1 MAVEML
7 TTEEQTYFN
16 AISHNLLVQMPYL
29 DKRENIFKGASATAL
44 ISLFPERHNQASLKK
59 LYKDYGVVI
68 PPALEDDKSKN
79 TVTWHFMTRPIKST
93 CQYKQ
98 ANISTYLKKTIKAYH
113 QSVTLKDKAIMLAF
127 IQHLVVDIH
136 SPLHTYSLFNSRCSH
151 DFNAYKFCLSRDK
164 EKPQQCK
171 RNLHE
176 LWDGALRWIKNDS
189 LDVHIRQL
197 NQKVDKKK
205 NYKKP
210 ISGWVD
216 ESLMIARFAYKT
228 PRNKIPS
235 KAYFIEGQTMMKQRM
250 VDASTRLSMV
260 LKSLYQAR

>member
-1 MAVEML
+1 
-7 TTEEQTYFN
+7 
-16 AISHNLLVQMPYL
+16 
-29 DKRENIFKGASATAL
+29 
-44 ISLFPERHNQASLKK
+44 
-59 LYKDYGVVI
+59 
-68 PPALEDDKSKN
+68 
-79 TVTWHFMTRPIKST
+79 
-93 CQYKQ
+93 
-98 ANISTYLKKTIKAYH
+98 
-113 QSVTLKDKAIMLAF
+113 
-127 IQHLVVDIH
+127 
-136 SPLHTYSLFNSRCSH
+136 
-151 DFNAYKFCLSRDK
+151 
-164 EKPQQCK
+164 
-171 RNLHE
+171 